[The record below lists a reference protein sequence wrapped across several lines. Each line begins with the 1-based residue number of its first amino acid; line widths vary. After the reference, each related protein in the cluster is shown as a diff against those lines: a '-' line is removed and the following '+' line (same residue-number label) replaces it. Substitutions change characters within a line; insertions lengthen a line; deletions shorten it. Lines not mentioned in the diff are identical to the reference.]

1 MISIVGL
8 LTFVNTQNYERS
20 HPAMTDGYYNYAK
33 TPAIAA
39 LT

>member
-1 MISIVGL
+1 MFSIDQM
-8 LTFVNTQNYERS
+8 LTFVNTQNYGRT